1 MVLTMRVEHV
11 AADMAGGVGVMRRLP
26 TGPSERR
33 AWFTVAAALV
43 AASSFIS
50 WAGVTRAAAA
60 SMLAWTKLSP
70 KTSPRG
76 RLTASMAYDPATG
89 QLVLF
94 GGVDRL
100 APPSFLSTTWDWS
113 GSTWTKLSPTTSP
126 AARSAASMAYD
137 PATGQLV
144 LFGGADRLT
153 TRPTT
158 PSALSTTWDWNGTTW
173 TRLSPAASP
182 PGLADASMVYDL
194 ATRQLILFGGQVGT
208 GGTVST
214 TWTWNGTTWTE
225 LSPPTSPPARLAASM
240 AYDPATGQL
249 VLFGGTND
257 VVASNALSTTWTWN
271 GTTWTELS
279 PPTSP
284 PARLAASIAYDP
296 ATRQLVL
303 FGGQVGTGGIVS
315 TTWTWN
321 GTTWTELSPPTSP
334 AARLAASMADDPA
347 AGQLVLFGGLTVPS
361 SVLSTTWVLHHST
374 SGSTPKAYPPGLL
387 VALRKAVGSTFPV
400 DELVFSYK
408 VDHDSSSWVFWQVQ
422 GAPGYQTTVQPGSGF
437 AHRTSTGWR
446 VWGPGTNAV
455 GCSAQ
460 RGLGP
465 VPTTVLRAFGETC
478 SHEQPDLSGTWTLSG
493 SLTETGNITGSPCVA
508 RITGTLKLHEVT
520 PDTYSGPLTTTY
532 AYDAPSSNAGCAYF
546 FEPGLSPTSTH
557 TVHLEVKTTGVFIVL
572 GTGATPIRMQ
582 TVSKDRM
589 TYRVV
594 HEKTPTPNPAPTG
607 AVTTSPG
614 PITFTTVG
622 VFSHKFE

>member
-1 MVLTMRVEHV
+1 
-11 AADMAGGVGVMRRLP
+11 MRRLP

-60 SMLAWTKLSP
+60 STLAWTKLSP

-182 PGLADASMVYDL
+182 PGLADASMVYDS
-194 ATRQLILFGGQVGT
+194 ATRQLIV
-208 GGTVST
+208 
-214 TWTWNGTTWTE
+214 
-225 LSPPTSPPARLAASM
+225 
-240 AYDPATGQL
+240 
-249 VLFGGTND
+249 
-257 VVASNALSTTWTWN
+257 
-271 GTTWTELS
+271 
-279 PPTSP
+279 
-284 PARLAASIAYDP
+284 
-296 ATRQLVL
+296 